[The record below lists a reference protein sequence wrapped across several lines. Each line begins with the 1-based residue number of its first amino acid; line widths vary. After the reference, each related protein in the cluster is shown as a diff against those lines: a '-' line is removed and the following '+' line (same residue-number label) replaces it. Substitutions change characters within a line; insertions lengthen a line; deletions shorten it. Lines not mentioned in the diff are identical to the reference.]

1 MTKHTEAIP
10 FLGIVELDDDD
21 EPEQVKDRDMYYSKT
36 QQDIADELGVSR
48 IAVGLTEKRAVKK
61 FRKVFLSKFKKDDFI

>member
-1 MTKHTEAIP
+1 MTKYTEAIP

-61 FRKVFLSKFKKDDFI
+61 FKEVFLSKYKKDDFI

>member
-10 FLGIVELDDDD
+10 FLGIVEFDDDD

>member
-1 MTKHTEAIP
+1 MTKYTEAIP